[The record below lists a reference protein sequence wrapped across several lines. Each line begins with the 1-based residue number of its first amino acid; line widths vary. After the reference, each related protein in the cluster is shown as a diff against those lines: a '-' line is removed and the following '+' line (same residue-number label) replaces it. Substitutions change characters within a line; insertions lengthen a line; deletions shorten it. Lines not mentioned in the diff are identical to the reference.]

1 MVKLDKVIQSAI
13 DKLNV
18 DFDNIL
24 AALETALKYR
34 NLNGFEV
41 LSEIVIS
48 RIKALV
54 SSLSNEDLNQFY
66 DEYMDDNP
74 DLVRS
79 LVRLVANKKIKLC
92 EARLRPDCDNCRVE
106 KVNCRD
112 GEDVDVL
119 PHVGMK
125 ITWRNGAKEARFV
138 KGVSAKNTV
147 TYEYESQLLSRSYP
161 NDFIPALYSCK

>member
-1 MVKLDKVIQSAI
+1 
-13 DKLNV
+13 
-18 DFDNIL
+18 
-24 AALETALKYR
+24 
-34 NLNGFEV
+34 
-41 LSEIVIS
+41 
-48 RIKALV
+48 
-54 SSLSNEDLNQFY
+54 
-66 DEYMDDNP
+66 MDDNP

-92 EARLRPDCDNCRVE
+92 ESGLRPDCDIYRVE

-112 GEDVDVL
+112 GKDFDVL

-161 NDFIPALYSCK
+161 NDFISALYSCKYQDLQTLTFSSRGQTPLALKLNNCHLRKEFIPTLDILVFSKLTYMY